1 MSAGPSIPEERLVT
15 AIIMQAYRDLFT
27 PVRDS
32 ASPSIVTQSD
42 QDQAISFLTD
52 SHGRFARRRNS
63 LCSLIGWDGDVLAER
78 IRVMMDGENFTHPN
92 SEPSP
97 DSLKRHTD
105 AAERVRARYR
115 YLKDPHNKSKRPAS
129 PVGNLVAAE

>member
-1 MSAGPSIPEERLVT
+1 MHRPSSPEERLVT

-27 PVRDS
+27 PVRDA
-32 ASPSIVTQSD
+32 ASPSIVTQLD
-42 QDQAISFLTD
+42 QDQAIFFLTD
-52 SHGRFARRRNS
+52 THGRFARHRNS

-78 IRVMMDGENFTHPN
+78 IRAMMDGDDFTHPN
-92 SEPSP
+92 GEPSP

-115 YLKDPHNKSKRPAS
+115 HLKKPRDKGKTPAS
-129 PVGNLVAAE
+129 PVGNLIAAE